1 MKTAI
6 LIHGHHLQAD
16 AWEDVVWGAPQEG
29 RLGRVPKGLLEALQW
44 DATMILFPTATSEKD
59 GLKEGEYTL
68 RLARERITTL
78 SPFSEWGAEK
88 SLAWLD
94 ERAVLELTSQ
104 DTRMELLASARI
116 AHDAGIGRLVLVS
129 SPTHILRVHKTA
141 LSLMAEDE
149 AMRSFVHAL
158 YAVASDVSYAGTSV
172 GDVVIIEPPHRP
184 DRPKIFFNETLKPLA
199 ELQKRSDA
207 GTELNDALRRVIDE
221 FRKEA

>member
-1 MKTAI
+1 M
-6 LIHGHHLQAD
+6 
-16 AWEDVVWGAPQEG
+16 
-29 RLGRVPKGLLEALQW
+29 
-44 DATMILFPTATSEKD
+44 S
-59 GLKEGEYTL
+59 
-68 RLARERITTL
+68 
-78 SPFSEWGAEK
+78 
-88 SLAWLD
+88 
-94 ERAVLELTSQ
+94 
-104 DTRMELLASARI
+104 
-116 AHDAGIGRLVLVS
+116 HDAGIGRLVLVS